1 MTTCLREAVEKG
13 LWQSFAAAALLER
26 VLACKDAEAL
36 WAVKGGGEL
45 RDEDRRAVV
54 EARVEPLE
62 HRLRREVE
70 LVQDDPMARL
80 VRVRVR
86 VRIRVS
92 VRVRGS
98 LFGVRVSVSYLERR
112 KEAAVPRSPL
122 YLP

>member
-62 HRLRREVE
+62 HRLPVSTETRALIFQGASE
-70 LVQDDPMARL
+70 RL
-80 VRVRVR
+80 GF
-86 VRIRVS
+86 
-92 VRVRGS
+92 GS
-98 LFGVRVSVSYLERR
+98 LWRYM
-112 KEAAVPRSPL
+112 
-122 YLP
+122 